1 MESRPYYIYC
11 LKDPRVNPSKIF
23 YVGKGTG
30 IRAWSHGADQTR
42 KGKKIADIKASG
54 FEIIV
59 EKLVEDLGEIQAC
72 KLEAELI
79 ATFGTE
85 DYGGLLANSVEP
97 TGITKKPRKLISE
110 PIGVLEKAQL
120 GLNLLKDAIVNLIQ
134 ANNGKLQNADIAKA
148 LGLQSDF
155 MGGQKDY
162 LSWSI
167 IGVLMREG
175 RVKRE
180 QGSRFY
186 SV

>member
-11 LKDPRVNPSKIF
+11 LKDPRINPPRIF

-42 KGKKIADIKASG
+42 KGKRITDIKASG

-59 EKLVEDLGEIQAC
+59 EKLIADLDEIQAC

-79 ATFGTE
+79 STFGTE
-85 DYGGLLANSVEP
+85 DYGGLLANSIEP
-97 TGITKKPRKLISE
+97 SGITKKTRKMISE

-120 GLNLLKDAIVNLIQ
+120 GLSLLKNAIVSLIQ
-134 ANNGKLQNADIAKA
+134 ANDGKLQNADIAKA

-155 MGGQKDY
+155 MGG
-162 LSWSI
+162 
-167 IGVLMREG
+167 
-175 RVKRE
+175 
-180 QGSRFY
+180 
-186 SV
+186 